1 MQKAATSRIE
11 TMQLQIR
18 FALVAF
24 LAFAILVVQS
34 EGAKGKASDKGDKK
48 KTGRDGVSS
57 AAPLVE
63 ISASRQDWPA
73 QWVCTPQNRD
83 IIVSHNE
90 ASDIQVIAISSDIP
104 EFQTTA
110 FKKMTIAPG
119 QSFSFPMIF
128 VPHRVGFVSATIVV
142 QTNIGNFLHNLRG
155 EGIPNPFGLQAL
167 ESRRVMI
174 GSDTS
179 HSIDFTNSLNKTA
192 IQIKEVFSTD
202 NFLRLD
208 LPGAATGEDTVKVPG
223 SYWHIAA
230 GKQSTIVYVSFSSAS
245 PGRHSGFVHIRT
257 STDYFLVPVSIIVLK
272 HGLHAIPDVVD
283 FGVINL
289 PQVVSKVVHLSLF
302 YTGFSNISITSVT
315 AASPDPHLSIKANT
329 SIILQNGQ
337 EFEVAAIQFRGVDSG
352 PGDFSGKLVVRS
364 NDTHPVYSKIEV
376 QYRVKVLFGSF
387 DCPETS
393 TSFLFDS
400 KSLAPLTQ
408 EITLT
413 NRFLVP
419 ATLMSASVPSS
430 SLFSV
435 KGFPYRQVLAPGQSA
450 STFTVT
456 FTPNSSNLLFTANL
470 VVISD
475 ISPVSIPLRVYH
487 GGLRF
492 SGSHPVDGDPTRS
505 FIDFGVFGVNDAR
518 VSTFSIINPN
528 PTKIAIHSVNSSLS
542 WVDVRLD
549 SIRNSHGVSLGRES
563 IARHV
568 SSSSSSPQ
576 YFLEGGATAVFVVE
590 IVCAR
595 EEEREGDISII
606 SASQSLN
613 VKIKYRSLLGSLTFI
628 PALIRYDPTF
638 PGRLLRKTIYVKSS
652 YVAPLHVVSLLSSD
666 SRFVPV
672 LTNETLKP
680 NVRVAVGF
688 LDFEPSLLPMQDGV
702 DDSSVKDLVRNTPL
716 ENRPLST
723 QDIDN
728 MKRYDAL
735 WDHLLMKGAG
745 DIRALLTLNTDV
757 AMGCTLAV
765 RASLTKPSLLRQAS
779 LHFPLTH
786 LGLSVNQSIRLFN
799 PSDQNVVVQ
808 LHLAHSDLSENDAK
822 DGGEDSSSFHVSPEL
837 MAGAVIPPHGQADFG
852 PIFFTPLLRKQLSAT
867 LYIRNN
873 LTLMQ
878 TVVIKGEGGSGKLVF
893 EDAGVQKDSLNI
905 IIDEVALGLN
915 KQQVPVL
922 PPSGFEVLRTFIARN
937 SGNLPLFI
945 QEFSIDGGGCQNFGF
960 RLHNCGKF
968 SLKPGEH
975 TSFTVSYRPDFS
987 SSLIK
992 RQLVVTSSLG
1002 TTQVP
1007 LLATISP
1014 HLLPVLNSLQPPL
1027 PWESAMRSLGLNSAV
1042 IGGILLVA
1050 FAAHEWNKG
1059 PTSENATSPAL
1070 PVVSSVESAPP
1081 SSATDASKS
1090 KLVSE
1095 CAEPE
1100 IGANTRAFLFLC
1112 FVITSLAAKSSTV
1125 TAASTAP
1132 TKSKKSKEKLR
1143 RDSLDS
1149 QSAASPATDDALL
1162 TSNVPVNKK
1171 QPQSQRDRSDSLESA
1186 SSQSSTQSQPQPVV
1200 ENKNVSFAEKPVELE
1215 KKQSPPDLKKQAPS
1229 ILKQSKTPPS
1239 TSSFDSNSSVPAPT
1253 RAVPPPPSN
1262 GKPAAAPSNPVSAGS
1277 DPKAQS
1283 PSVTTGSLGDP
1294 KASQIGS
1301 VSSTSE
1307 PNKSASSG
1315 KSASVATQ
1323 QLQTSASIAKATASQ
1338 PAVVL
1343 PNGIAHLQPAVTAA
1357 DRSRGDTLEW
1367 NVALDSSDGVEGL
1380 VPPGPSTLHSID
1392 KMYRSMSALP
1402 SSFSQSTQPAVRSSV
1417 GEASVSQS
1425 VLDDAVLKAK
1435 AKEKIKQFVVGD
1447 ANTAASFVPGAQQFA
1462 SSSRPPASVTR
1473 AFSAPP
1479 AAISQPSLTSS
1490 QSWQMPAF
1498 VPENS
1503 FPTQQQSFPAPSR
1516 PLNDLSSIWSGASAA
1531 TPAPFAAA
1539 LSTSTWGLAGSYSS
1553 VSPQQQQQSNIA
1565 EHVAVPQQP
1574 SALDESLFFFESIDE

>member
-1 MQKAATSRIE
+1 
-11 TMQLQIR
+11 MQLQIR
-18 FALVAF
+18 FALVAL
-24 LAFAILVVQS
+24 LAFAILFVQS
-34 EGAKGKASDKGDKK
+34 EGAKGKVSDKSEKK
-48 KTGRDGVSS
+48 KTGRDGASS

-90 ASDIQVIAISSDIP
+90 ATEIQVIAISSDVP

-110 FKKMTIAPG
+110 FKKMTISPG

-142 QTNIGNFLHNLRG
+142 QTNIGNFLYNLRG

-174 GSDTS
+174 GSDAS
-179 HSIDFTNSLNKTA
+179 HGVDFTNTLNKTS

-208 LPGAATGEDTVKVPG
+208 LPGAAAGEDTVKVPG

-230 GKQSTIVYVSFSSAS
+230 GKQSTIVYVSFSVAS
-245 PGRHSGFVHIRT
+245 PGRHSGFIHIRT
-257 STDYFLVPVSIIVLK
+257 NNEYFLVPVSIIVLK

-302 YTGFSNISITSVT
+302 YTGFSNISITSVA
-315 AASPDPHLSIKANT
+315 AASPDPQLTIITNSST
-329 SIILQNGQ
+329 ILQNGR
-337 EFEVAAIQFRGVDSG
+337 EFEVAVIQYNGVNA
-352 PGDFSGKLVVRS
+352 GDFSGKLVIRS

-387 DCPETS
+387 DCPENS

-400 KSLAPLTQ
+400 ISLAPLTQ

-430 SLFSV
+430 SMFSV
-435 KGFPYRQVLAPGQSA
+435 KGFPYRQVVAPGQSA
-450 STFTVT
+450 PTFTVT
-456 FTPNSSNLLFTANL
+456 FTPNSSNLLFIANL
-470 VVISD
+470 EIISD
-475 ISPVSIPLRVYH
+475 VSPVSIALRVYH

-492 SGSHPVDGDPTRS
+492 SGGHHIDGNPTRS
-505 FIDFGVFGVNDAR
+505 TIDFGVFGVNEAR

-528 PTKIAIHSVNSSLS
+528 PTKISIQSVNSSLA

-549 SIRNSHGVSLGRES
+549 SIRNSHGVSLGREF
-563 IARHV
+563 IVRHV
-568 SSSSSSPQ
+568 SSSPSSGPQ

-606 SASQSLN
+606 TNSQSLH
-613 VKIKYRSLLGSLTFI
+613 VKVKYRSLLGSLTFI

-688 LDFEPSLLPMQDGV
+688 LDFEPSLLPLQDGA
-702 DDSSVKDLVRNTPL
+702 DDSSVKDMVRNTPL
-716 ENRPLST
+716 ENRPLSA

-735 WDHLLMKGAG
+735 WEHLLTKGAG

-799 PSDQNVVVQ
+799 PSDQNVIVQ
-808 LHLAHSDLSENDAK
+808 LHLAHSDLGDGDSK
-822 DGGEDSSSFHVSPEL
+822 DGGEDSSSFHVSPSL
-837 MAGAVIPPHGQADFG
+837 MAGSVIPPHGQAEFG

-893 EDAGVQKDSLNI
+893 EDAGVQKDTLNI
-905 IIDEVALGLN
+905 VIDEVVLGLN
-915 KQQVPVL
+915 KQQIPTL

-945 QEFSIDGGGCQNFGF
+945 QEFSIDGGGCQKFGF
-960 RLHNCGKF
+960 RLHNCGKI

-987 SSLIK
+987 SSLIQH
-992 RQLVVTSSLG
+992 QLVITSSLG

-1007 LLATISP
+1007 LFATISP
-1014 HLLPVLNSLQPPL
+1014 QLLPAFNSLQPPL
-1027 PWESAMRSLGLNSAV
+1027 PWETAMRSVGLNSAV
-1042 IGGILLVA
+1042 IGGLLLAA
-1050 FAAHEWNKG
+1050 FAAFEWQKG
-1059 PTSENATSPAL
+1059 PVSQNAACLSSET
-1070 PVVSSVESAPP
+1070 VSS
-1081 SSATDASKS
+1081 
-1090 KLVSE
+1090 
-1095 CAEPE
+1095 
-1100 IGANTRAFLFLC
+1100 GQ
-1112 FVITSLAAKSSTV
+1112 
-1125 TAASTAP
+1125 
-1132 TKSKKSKEKLR
+1132 
-1143 RDSLDS
+1143 S
-1149 QSAASPATDDALL
+1149 QSAASSNETDSSKAKPVVDVTEPDNSSAKPSQVPSVSAAPVKSKKSTKEKARRDSLEDS
-1162 TSNVPVNKK
+1162 SNASQSVASVAMDEVSAQKKK
-1171 QPQSQRDRSDSLESA
+1171 QHQSQRDRSDSLESA
-1186 SSQSSTQSQPQPVV
+1186 SSQSSTQSQPLV
-1200 ENKNVSFAEKPVELE
+1200 ESRNVVSFAEKPIELD

-1229 ILKQSKTPPS
+1229 ILKPSKSTPPAASGSDSHSSMPASSRTNPLPPSTKPAVSSSSNAVSPGADAKTPQAQSASGASQGDAKAAQTGRVSPAFEPSKSVASGKGAPATTQQSPVNGGVSGSTPPS
-1239 TSSFDSNSSVPAPT
+1239 
-1253 RAVPPPPSN
+1253 
-1262 GKPAAAPSNPVSAGS
+1262 
-1277 DPKAQS
+1277 Q
-1283 PSVTTGSLGDP
+1283 PSVKLPGS
-1294 KASQIGS
+1294 
-1301 VSSTSE
+1301 
-1307 PNKSASSG
+1307 
-1315 KSASVATQ
+1315 
-1323 QLQTSASIAKATASQ
+1323 
-1338 PAVVL
+1338 
-1343 PNGIAHLQPAVTAA
+1343 IAHLQPAVSAA
-1357 DRSRGDTLEW
+1357 DRTRGDTLEW
-1367 NVALDSSDGVEGL
+1367 NVALDSSDGVDNYAA
-1380 VPPGPSTLHSID
+1380 PGPSTLHSID
-1392 KMYRSMSALP
+1392 KMYRNMPTMPSFLQGTQPPIRPTFASDASALD
-1402 SSFSQSTQPAVRSSV
+1402 
-1417 GEASVSQS
+1417 E
-1425 VLDDAVLKAK
+1425 DALRAK
-1435 AKEKIKQFVVGD
+1435 AREKIKQFVVGD
-1447 ANTAASFVPGAQQFA
+1447 ASVTASFASGAPPFV
-1462 SSSRPPASVTR
+1462 SRNPPPAVTR
-1473 AFSAPP
+1473 AFSAP
-1479 AAISQPSLTSS
+1479 AAASISKPSLASN
-1490 QSWQMPAF
+1490 QPWQIASF
-1498 VPENS
+1498 VPDNGFS
-1503 FPTQQQSFPAPSR
+1503 SQQQSFPTPSSAL
-1516 PLNDLSSIWSGASAA
+1516 PTNAISSIWGGPPSANVA
-1531 TPAPFAAA
+1531 APVPFAAP
-1539 LSTSTWGLAGSYSS
+1539 LSTTSWGSFPS
-1553 VSPQQQQQSNIA
+1553 VSPQQEVAVPDLSGQQQS
-1565 EHVAVPQQP
+1565 AVTE
-1574 SALDESLFFFESIDE
+1574 DNLFFFEDFGSTSS

>member
-1 MQKAATSRIE
+1 
-11 TMQLQIR
+11 MQLQIR
-18 FALVAF
+18 FTLVAF

-34 EGAKGKASDKGDKK
+34 EGAKGKASDKGEKK
-48 KTGRDGVSS
+48 KTGRDGASS

-90 ASDIQVIAISSDIP
+90 ASEIQVIAISSDIP

-179 HSIDFTNSLNKTA
+179 HSIDVVNTLNKTA

-230 GKQSTIVYVSFSSAS
+230 GKQSTIVYVSFAIAS

-257 STDYFLVPVSIIVLK
+257 TTDYFLVPVSIIVLK
-272 HGLHAIPDVVD
+272 HGLHAIPDIVD

-289 PQVVSKVVHLSLF
+289 PQVISKAVRLSLF
-302 YTGFSNISITSVT
+302 YTGFSNISITSIT
-315 AASPDPHLSIKANT
+315 TASPDPHLSIKTNT

-337 EFEVAAIQFRGVDSG
+337 EFEVAIVQYRGVDSG
-352 PGDFSGKLVVRS
+352 PGDFAGKLVIRS

-387 DCPETS
+387 DCPESS
-393 TSFLFDS
+393 TAFLFDS
-400 KSLAPLTQ
+400 KSLAPITQ

-435 KGFPYRQVLAPGQSA
+435 KGFPYRQVVLPGHSAP
-450 STFTVT
+450 TFTVT
-456 FTPNSSNLLFTANL
+456 FAPNSSNLLFTANL
-470 VVISD
+470 EVISD
-475 ISPVSIPLRVYH
+475 VSPVSIPLRVYH

-492 SGSHPVDGDPTRS
+492 SGSHLVDNDPTRS
-505 FIDFGVFGVNDAR
+505 VIDFGVFGVNDAR

-563 IARHV
+563 FVRHA
-568 SSSSSSPQ
+568 SSSSSSSGPQ
-576 YFLEGGATAVFVVE
+576 YFLEGGATAIFVVE

-595 EEEREGDISII
+595 EEEREGDINIV

-613 VKIKYRSLLGSLTFI
+613 VKVKYRSLLGSLTFI

-672 LTNETLKP
+672 LTNQTLKP

-702 DDSSVKDLVRNTPL
+702 DDTSVKDLVRNTPL
-716 ENRPLST
+716 ESRPLSA

-799 PSDQNVVVQ
+799 PSDQHVVVQ
-808 LHLAHSDLSENDAK
+808 LHLAHSDLIEGEAK
-822 DGGEDSSSFHVSPEL
+822 DGGEDSSSFHVSSEL
-837 MAGAVIPPHGQADFG
+837 MAGSVIPPHGQADFG

-893 EDAGVQKDSLNI
+893 EDAGVQKDSLSI
-905 IIDEVALGLN
+905 VIDEVALGLN
-915 KQQVPVL
+915 KQQVPTL

-987 SSLIK
+987 SSSITH
-992 RQLVVTSSLG
+992 QLVVTSSLG
-1002 TTQVP
+1002 TTHIP
-1007 LLATISP
+1007 LVASVSP
-1014 HLLPVLNSLQPPL
+1014 HLLPALNSLQPSF

-1050 FAAHEWNKG
+1050 FAAFEWNKG
-1059 PTSENATSPAL
+1059 PTSQRGSSHAAAA
-1070 PVVSSVESAPP
+1070 VSSFQSVAPLGG
-1081 SSATDASKS
+1081 ADASKS
-1090 KLVSE
+1090 KVVPNST
-1095 CAEPE
+1095 EPD
-1100 IGANTRAFLFLC
+1100 IGACIF
-1112 FVITSLAAKSSTV
+1112 
-1125 TAASTAP
+1125 
-1132 TKSKKSKEKLR
+1132 
-1143 RDSLDS
+1143 
-1149 QSAASPATDDALL
+1149 
-1162 TSNVPVNKK
+1162 
-1171 QPQSQRDRSDSLESA
+1171 
-1186 SSQSSTQSQPQPVV
+1186 
-1200 ENKNVSFAEKPVELE
+1200 
-1215 KKQSPPDLKKQAPS
+1215 
-1229 ILKQSKTPPS
+1229 
-1239 TSSFDSNSSVPAPT
+1239 
-1253 RAVPPPPSN
+1253 
-1262 GKPAAAPSNPVSAGS
+1262 
-1277 DPKAQS
+1277 
-1283 PSVTTGSLGDP
+1283 
-1294 KASQIGS
+1294 
-1301 VSSTSE
+1301 
-1307 PNKSASSG
+1307 
-1315 KSASVATQ
+1315 
-1323 QLQTSASIAKATASQ
+1323 
-1338 PAVVL
+1338 
-1343 PNGIAHLQPAVTAA
+1343 
-1357 DRSRGDTLEW
+1357 
-1367 NVALDSSDGVEGL
+1367 
-1380 VPPGPSTLHSID
+1380 
-1392 KMYRSMSALP
+1392 
-1402 SSFSQSTQPAVRSSV
+1402 
-1417 GEASVSQS
+1417 
-1425 VLDDAVLKAK
+1425 
-1435 AKEKIKQFVVGD
+1435 
-1447 ANTAASFVPGAQQFA
+1447 
-1462 SSSRPPASVTR
+1462 
-1473 AFSAPP
+1473 
-1479 AAISQPSLTSS
+1479 
-1490 QSWQMPAF
+1490 
-1498 VPENS
+1498 
-1503 FPTQQQSFPAPSR
+1503 
-1516 PLNDLSSIWSGASAA
+1516 
-1531 TPAPFAAA
+1531 
-1539 LSTSTWGLAGSYSS
+1539 
-1553 VSPQQQQQSNIA
+1553 
-1565 EHVAVPQQP
+1565 
-1574 SALDESLFFFESIDE
+1574 